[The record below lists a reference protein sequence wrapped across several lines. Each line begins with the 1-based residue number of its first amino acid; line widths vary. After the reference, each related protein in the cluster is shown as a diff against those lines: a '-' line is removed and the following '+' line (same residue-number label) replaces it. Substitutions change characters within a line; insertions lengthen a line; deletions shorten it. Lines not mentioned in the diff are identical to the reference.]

1 MAECWPEPINEMLS
15 AIDRQDGTLW
25 AMPVVNALESRSAGS
40 GIDFAIE
47 VIAAQAANMAKDR
60 AALVERWLADLRAMV
75 SAGADT
81 DVLGRASRDIWYHDL
96 SRDELQTAIARL
108 YDAFACLRAESPGIP
123 QVNRGGAGACDERSR
138 RASCTR

>member
-25 AMPVVNALESRSAGS
+25 AMPVVNALELRSAGS

-60 AALVERWLADLRAMV
+60 AALVERWLADSQQGLC
-75 SAGADT
+75 G
-81 DVLGRASRDIWYHDL
+81 GRY
-96 SRDELQTAIARL
+96 
-108 YDAFACLRAESPGIP
+108 
-123 QVNRGGAGACDERSR
+123 
-138 RASCTR
+138 